1 MGMTYQR
8 GAVWWVKYYRNGRP
22 IRESS
27 GSSKESDAINLL
39 KIREGDI
46 AHGLPVN
53 PKLNRIRFDEAAE
66 DLKTEY
72 AVNGRRSAD
81 ELERRIR
88 LHLLPYFGGRRL
100 AMISTAN
107 VNAFILKR
115 QMDVRIVGD
124 DDNRQERKYSNGEI
138 NRELTTLKRIL
149 NLARQNG
156 KLMHVPYVPMLKERN
171 VRTGF
176 FEREQFGRILAHLPA
191 AIRPAVQFGYITG
204 WRIPSEVLRLQ
215 WRHVDFE
222 ARVVRLDP
230 HTTKNDE
237 GRTFPLTD
245 ALAQLLEAQ
254 KAEHDRLKA
263 KDVICPWVFNRSNR
277 KVKGKRI
284 TTFLKTFRTAC
295 TKAGCPGRI
304 PHDLRRTAVRNLV
317 RAGVP
322 ERVAMQMTGHKTR
335 SVFERYNIVSE
346 CDLVEAAKKLNA
358 IQPAATLP
366 PKGGSHV
373 LESDASDRK
382 ELASMKPNG
391 DVGHNSGTV
400 RPDRG
405 SRRRVSL

>member
-8 GAVWWVKYYRNGRP
+8 GAVWWVKYYRSGRP
-22 IRESS
+22 MRESS
-27 GSSKESDAINLL
+27 GSTKESDAIQLL

-88 LHLLPYFGGRRL
+88 LHLLPHFGGRRL
-100 AMISTAN
+100 ATITTADAN
-107 VNAFILKR
+107 TFILKR
-115 QMDVRIVGD
+115 RADVMVFAEGEDRT
-124 DDNRQERKYSNGEI
+124 ERRVSNGEI
-138 NRELTTLKRIL
+138 NRELTTLKRIF

-156 KLMHVPYVPMLKERN
+156 KLTYVPHIPMLKERN

-176 FEREQFGRILAHLPA
+176 FEREQIARILAHLPP
-191 AIRPAVQFGYITG
+191 AIRPAVQFAYVTG
-204 WRIPSEVLRLQ
+204 WRIPSEVLPMQ
-215 WRHVDFE
+215 WRHIDFE

-237 GRTFPLTD
+237 GRTFPFTD
-245 ALAQLLEAQ
+245 ALEQVLEAQ

-263 KDVICPWVFNRSNR
+263 EDVICPWVFNRSNR
-277 KVKGKRI
+277 KVRGKRI
-284 TTFLKTFRTAC
+284 TTFIKAFRAAC

-317 RAGVP
+317 RAGIP

-346 CDLVEAAKKLNA
+346 CDLVEAAKKLNTL
-358 IQPAATLP
+358 QPIP
-366 PKGGSHV
+366 PSEVRLKPDTTS
-373 LESDASDRK
+373 EDR
-382 ELASMKPNG
+382 
-391 DVGHNSGTV
+391 DGHISGTV
-400 RPDRG
+400 GADRG
-405 SRRRVSL
+405 SRLRVSLSIS